1 MFDSIILLTGPS
13 EQAALS
19 VRLRQ
24 HNFQLRIHSAQTL
37 QELEA
42 IEPSVLFRSR
52 LVAFVTPVVVQA
64 RTLNALGFGAYNFH
78 PGPPQYPGWMPAH
91 FAVHD
96 HATKF
101 GVTAHVMIERV
112 DAGPIVGCELFD
124 IPQNIGVLE
133 LEQRAFVELA
143 RLFWR
148 LSSALATQSQPLP
161 QLPIQWSGRRCKKR
175 LLAQICKS
183 PADVAEGKF
192 SGRTATPKLSIS
204 A

>member
-1 MFDSIILLTGPS
+1 MFDSIVLLTGPG

-19 VRLRQ
+19 ARLRQ
-24 HNFQLRIHSAQTL
+24 HNSQLEIHSPQTL

-52 LVAFVTPVVVQA
+52 LVAFVTPVVVRA
-64 RTLNALGFGAYNFH
+64 WTLNALGFGAYNFH
-78 PGPPQYPGWMPAH
+78 PGPPHYPGWMPSH
-91 FAVHD
+91 FAVYD

-124 IPQNIGVLE
+124 IPPNAGVHE
-133 LEQRAFVELA
+133 LEHRAFVELA

-161 QLPIQWSGRRCKKR
+161 QFPSQWSGRRGTKR
-175 LLAQICKS
+175 LLAQMQE
-183 PADVAEGKF
+183 P
-192 SGRTATPKLSIS
+192 GRHCRGQIPRTHRNA
-204 A
+204 